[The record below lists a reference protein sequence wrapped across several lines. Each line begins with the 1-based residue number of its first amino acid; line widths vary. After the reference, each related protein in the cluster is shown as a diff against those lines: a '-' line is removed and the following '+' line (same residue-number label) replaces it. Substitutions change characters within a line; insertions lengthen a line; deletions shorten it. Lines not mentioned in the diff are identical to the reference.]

1 MMTGDYCE
9 YNDSTGYAMVTKRAV
24 TIDFSQRDSLYMHAD
39 TFKIFTYNI
48 RTDSVYRVIHAYNK
62 VRAFRKDVQA
72 VCDSLVYNSQDSC
85 MTMYK
90 DPIVWN
96 LGQQLFGEEI
106 KVYMRDS
113 TIDRA
118 HVLRQAFSAEQLK
131 DSSHYNQVSSKEM
144 KAFFK
149 KGEIRET
156 QAIDNVLVVYYP
168 IDESDSTIIGLN
180 YTETPLM
187 KMFLENRKMKK
198 IWMEKPTGTLYPMTQ
213 VPPGKHF
220 LPQFAWFDYVRP
232 LDKDDIFNWRPKK
245 AGSELK
251 EIKRRE
257 PPKNTKNHD

>member
-1 MMTGDYCE
+1 
-9 YNDSTGYAMVTKRAV
+9 
-24 TIDFSQRDSLYMHAD
+24 
-39 TFKIFTYNI
+39 
-48 RTDSVYRVIHAYNK
+48 
-62 VRAFRKDVQA
+62 
-72 VCDSLVYNSQDSC
+72 

-106 KVYMRDS
+106 KVYMKDS

-118 HVLRQAFSAEQLK
+118 HVLRQAFSAEQMN
-131 DSSHYNQVSSKEM
+131 DSIHYNQVSSKEM
-144 KAFFK
+144 KAFFRN
-149 KGEIRET
+149 GEIRET

-187 KMFLENRKMKK
+187 KMFLENRKMQK
-198 IWMEKPTGTLYPMTQ
+198 IWMQKPTGTLYPMTQ
-213 VPPGKHF
+213 VPPDKHF

-245 AGSELK
+245 AGTELK
-251 EIKRRE
+251 EVKRRE
-257 PPKNTKNHD
+257 PPKNMMKK

>member
-1 MMTGDYCE
+1 
-9 YNDSTGYAMVTKRAV
+9 
-24 TIDFSQRDSLYMHAD
+24 
-39 TFKIFTYNI
+39 
-48 RTDSVYRVIHAYNK
+48 
-62 VRAFRKDVQA
+62 
-72 VCDSLVYNSQDSC
+72 
-85 MTMYK
+85 
-90 DPIVWN
+90 
-96 LGQQLFGEEI
+96 
-106 KVYMRDS
+106 
-113 TIDRA
+113 
-118 HVLRQAFSAEQLK
+118 
-131 DSSHYNQVSSKEM
+131 M
-144 KAFFK
+144 KAFFR

-187 KMFLENRKMKK
+187 KMFLENKKMQK

-245 AGSELK
+245 AGTELK

-257 PPKNTKNHD
+257 PPKNTKKK